1 MAMNKFAV
9 MAGYFSLVFS
19 VCLVSIFGKLPF
31 WIFIP
36 LTILL
41 PALIAGLRAG
51 KRDSRLWL
59 TLSVCGLVA
68 PFAFALVLAFSEI

>member
-1 MAMNKFAV
+1 MAMNTLAV
-9 MAGYFSLVFS
+9 IVGYFSLVFS
-19 VCLVSIFGKLPF
+19 VCLASIYGKLPF
-31 WIFIP
+31 WIFIQ

-68 PFAFALVLAFSEI
+68 PFAFAVVLAFSGV